1 MKPLLRS
8 TGRRARLKFR
18 TQLTRSG
25 TRVTRGLTPPAPR
38 TNPRTLTLT
47 QTTSTMSVA
56 ALANPRVAR
65 PALSERV
72 AKRPMG
78 APRQLTLR
86 VNNAARDTAGSGGTK
101 GKLLVLGGTGFIG
114 SKICERALSSGYD
127 VVSISRRGDP
137 PGDPHR
143 YPDGVWNRV
152 DWRKGD
158 CVQPDTIATV
168 LGEGGFVA
176 CIHAVGML
184 LASDINA
191 LASGSGSKPSPGAT
205 YDDVTRVTALNAAD
219 AAARLCTAVPNA
231 DTAGGGGTG
240 GTTSKAPVPFVFVSA
255 AEARWTFKAP
265 VAWLED
271 YLIAKRAVEAR
282 LREMTD
288 AGEVRAACLRPSL
301 VYCLDKPA
309 AMPAVGAFYL
319 GNLIGLPFVDRPVTV
334 DTLASAAVRCVEDG
348 RSTGALDYREMERLA
363 REL

>member
-1 MKPLLRS
+1 
-8 TGRRARLKFR
+8 
-18 TQLTRSG
+18 
-25 TRVTRGLTPPAPR
+25 
-38 TNPRTLTLT
+38 
-47 QTTSTMSVA
+47 MSVA
-56 ALANPRVAR
+56 ALANPRASRVLALRAR
-65 PALSERV
+65 RKASDGGATSASSESKQR
-72 AKRPMG
+72 G
-78 APRQLTLR
+78 EGHSWLW
-86 VNNAARDTAGSGGTK
+86 RDE
-101 GKLLVLGGTGFIG
+101 GKLLVLGGRG
-114 SKICERALSSGYD
+114 SSGARYAKARAVVGYD

-176 CIHAVGML
+176 CIHAVEML

-191 LASGSGSKPSPGAT
+191 LASGNGSKPSPGAT

-231 DTAGGGGTG
+231 DTAGGARREVRRVRRPCRSCSCPPPRRVDVQGAGGL
-240 GTTSKAPVPFVFVSA
+240 
-255 AEARWTFKAP
+255 ARGLP
-265 VAWLED
+265 H
-271 YLIAKRAVEAR
+271 RQRGAVEAR
-282 LREMTD
+282 LRGMTD
-288 AGEVRAACLRPSL
+288 AGEVRAACRRPSL

-348 RSTGALDYREMERLA
+348 RSTGALGAPRWSDCW

>member
-1 MKPLLRS
+1 MMKTRVCFPAD
-8 TGRRARLKFR
+8 TVA
-18 TQLTRSG
+18 RSG
-25 TRVTRGLTPPAPR
+25 TRVRPRAGLTSPPPR

-47 QTTSTMSVA
+47 HTTSTMTVA
-56 ALANPRVAR
+56 ALAKPRV
-65 PALSERV
+65 LSERV

-78 APRQLTLR
+78 RAPRQLALR
-86 VNNAARDTAGSGGTK
+86 VNDAARDASGSGTK

-158 CVQPDTIATV
+158 CVKPDTIATV

-184 LASDINA
+184 LASDVNA

-219 AAARLCTAVPNA
+219 AAARLCEPNA
-231 DTAGGGGTG
+231 GAGAGAGFEPGTG
-240 GTTSKAPVPFVFVSA
+240 GTSKSPVPFVFVSA

-271 YLIAKRAVEAR
+271 YLVAKRAVEAR
-282 LREMTD
+282 LGEMTT
-288 AGEVRAACLRPSL
+288 AGVVRAACLRPSL
-301 VYCLDKPA
+301 VYCFDKPA

-348 RSTGALDYREMERLA
+348 KSAGALDYREMERLA

>member
-1 MKPLLRS
+1 M
-8 TGRRARLKFR
+8 T
-18 TQLTRSG
+18 
-25 TRVTRGLTPPAPR
+25 
-38 TNPRTLTLT
+38 
-47 QTTSTMSVA
+47 VA

-72 AKRPMG
+72 AKRAMG
-78 APRQLTLR
+78 APRQLTLM
-86 VNNAARDTAGSGGTK
+86 VNNAVRDQSSSSGTK
-101 GKLLVLGGTGFIG
+101 GKILVLGGTGFIG

-205 YDDVTRVTALNAAD
+205 YDEVTRVTAFHAAD
-219 AAARLCTAVPNA
+219 AAARLCEPNA
-231 DTAGGGGTG
+231 RLSGGGGTEDAAR
-240 GTTSKAPVPFVFVSA
+240 APVPFVFVSA

-271 YLIAKRAVEAR
+271 YLVAKRAVEAR

-288 AGEVRAACLRPSL
+288 AGAVRAACLRPSL

-309 AMPAVGAFYL
+309 AMPAVGAFYV
-319 GNLIGLPFVDRPVTV
+319 GNLLGLPFVDRPVTV